1 MLDYRLRTF
10 LSLTETFSY
19 TETAQKCN
27 ISQPAVTQQIKSLQN
42 DLSTELVNYHN
53 RQLTITSSGQ
63 YLALELQKIVPQ
75 LNNIQHHLTKIDEKI
90 QLGCGKTIGEFVLFR
105 KDFSLK
111 EILDDSR
118 IELSVDTTYY
128 LLKKLD
134 EHELD
139 IAIVAGIF
147 DHRKYIVVPY
157 IQEKLIPI
165 CSPDNESALQ
175 ATSLTDLRQQS
186 LLLRE
191 QGSGVFDIMMNIF
204 KQKNISLEQFQN
216 MNEISN
222 INVIK
227 NLVMQ
232 NKGISFLFETSILEN
247 LEQQTLCEIPLIE
260 KEEIEDIY
268 FYIVIRK
275 ENKNTPK
282 IKKLIEQLIHS
293 TD

>member
-1 MLDYRLRTF
+1 MLDYRLKTF
-10 LSLTETFSY
+10 LSLAETLSY
-19 TETAQKCN
+19 TKTAQKCN

-53 RQLTITSSGQ
+53 RQLTLTNSGE
-63 YLALELQKIVPQ
+63 YLAFELQKIMPK
-75 LNNIQHHLTKIDEKI
+75 LNGIQHHLSKMEERI

-111 EILDDSR
+111 EVLNDAR

-147 DHRKYIVVPY
+147 DHSKYIAIPY

-165 CSPDNESALQ
+165 CSPDNKNALR
-175 ATSLTDLRQQS
+175 ATTLSDLRQQS
-186 LLLRE
+186 LFLRE
-191 QGSGVFDIMMNIF
+191 QGSGVFDIMMNLF
-204 KQKNISLEQFQN
+204 NQKKIPLEQFKN

-227 NLVMQ
+227 NLVIQ

-247 LEQQTLCEIPLIE
+247 LEEQTLCEIPLVE

-282 IKKLIEQLIHS
+282 IKKLIKQLIHS
-293 TD
+293 TN